1 MNDTATAA
9 PPRRRLIGF
18 NLLSGIVLLIVGF
31 YFGWWLG
38 HQIEAESLD
47 RDPLGSD
54 GGHARIPLD
63 LALIASGTE
72 EDANKPRNNTIQFRI
87 EDGRVAR
94 PRASARIRHGR
105 IKDTA
110 SSP

>member
-38 HQIEAESLD
+38 HQIHAESLD
-47 RDPLGSD
+47 FIDDNDQAAPYRHERMNVKRSKAASRSRLELG
-54 GGHARIPLD
+54 I
-63 LALIASGTE
+63 E
-72 EDANKPRNNTIQFRI
+72 RNI
-87 EDGRVAR
+87 GRL
-94 PRASARIRHGR
+94 SN
-105 IKDTA
+105 D
-110 SSP
+110 